1 VSNPIAFSTLAC
13 PEWTAETVIQQAAAF
28 GYQAL
33 EWRGGP
39 QGHVSPATPPAQLAA
54 LQRQQREAG
63 LFALAVTAYSSFVS
77 DQPAERQASLDD
89 LRRHCDVAAALGAA
103 YVRAFAGELPPG
115 VPPEAVYDQ
124 IARGLE
130 DAAAYAQ
137 GLGLAIALEPHDDF
151 VRSAVV
157 APILRRVDHPALS
170 VIWDVGNTYSSGE
183 APADS
188 LNLLRSRLA
197 YVQIKDGRGQ
207 GGDWRLTDVGV
218 GDVPLAWV
226 LDQLLSCGYRGA
238 FSVEWERAWHPEL
251 APAMVALPAARR
263 ALSGWLAAA
272 RTGSLRTRPLTPTV
286 PGAGG

>member
-1 VSNPIAFSTLAC
+1 MSNPIAFSTLAC
-13 PEWTAETVIQQAAAF
+13 PEWTAEAVIQQAAAF

-39 QGHVSPATPPAQLAA
+39 QGHVSPATPPAQLAV

-103 YVRAFAGELPPG
+103 YVRAFAGELPAG
-115 VPPEAVYDQ
+115 VPPESVYDQ

-130 DAAAYAQ
+130 DAAVYAHS
-137 GLGLAIALEPHDDF
+137 LGLAIAFEPHDDF
-151 VRSAVV
+151 VRSAVA
-157 APILRRVDHPALS
+157 APLLRRVNHPALS
-170 VIWDVGNTYSSGE
+170 VIWDVGNTFSAGE

-188 LNLLRSRLA
+188 LALLRTRLA

-207 GGDWRLTDVGV
+207 GADWRLTDVGV
-218 GDVPLAWV
+218 GEVPLAWA
-226 LDQLLSCGYRGA
+226 LDRLIVGGYRGA

-251 APAMVALPAARR
+251 APAEVALPAARR
-263 ALSGWLAAA
+263 ALSHWLASA
-272 RTGSLRTRPLTPTV
+272 RTGSLRTRPLSTTG
-286 PGAGG
+286 PGVSD